1 MRTMDHLPMS
11 SSNEAPG
18 PRHQPHEHAV
28 VGGVLS
34 SDRDASSLLKAL
46 AHPVRVGIV
55 RLLADG
61 PHCVHELVGEL
72 GLDQPL
78 VSQHLRIMRS
88 AALLS
93 TERHGREVVYSLADT
108 HVAHIVLDAITHTQ
122 EDDGHSAE
130 SAD

>member
-1 MRTMDHLPMS
+1 MHVSPASEPPVL
-11 SSNEAPG
+11 
-18 PRHQPHEHAV
+18 RHQPHAHPA
-28 VGGVLS
+28 VGGVLTA
-34 SDRDASSLLKAL
+34 DHDASNLLKAL
-46 AHPVRVGIV
+46 AHPVRIGIV

-78 VSQHLRIMRS
+78 VSQHLRIMRA

-108 HVAHIVLDAITHTQ
+108 HVAHIVLDAIIHTQ
-122 EDDGHSAE
+122 EPS
-130 SAD
+130 